1 MKDIELRRAIDRA
14 IDEGDTEEIERLLS
28 KTPDTED
35 MPRDFALS
43 IISRCKENK
52 TMKKLR
58 ISKIGV
64 VAAAVVLCC
73 GAVGGAVLVKHYS
86 MEYGNKYIQVASN
99 EDIDEKELAEIAK
112 NSAVDIED
120 IESGKVIVANTK
132 TYSSVEEAEKE
143 MGIKAVLPA
152 VMPELKLDK
161 VEGCV
166 LNDNRKDMYI
176 EYGSPDTKYFG
187 ITLGYEKLG
196 QGESSV
202 TTGDIDEGS
211 LGSYTSAKGYKF
223 DTLDES
229 GKGKTAH
236 IYTTHVGDYEYSLV
250 FSDFDEK
257 EMEKVVDSVDLESYR

>member
-35 MPRDFALS
+35 MPCDFALS

-52 TMKKLR
+52 TMKKFR

-64 VAAAVVLCC
+64 IAAAVVLCC
-73 GAVGGAVLVKHYS
+73 VAVCGAVVVKHYS
-86 MEYGNKYIQVASN
+86 IEYGSKYIQVASN
-99 EDIDEKELAEIAK
+99 KDINEKELAEIAK
-112 NSAVDIED
+112 NTAVDTKD
-120 IESGKVIVANTK
+120 IEGGRVMVTDTK
-132 TYSSVEEAEKE
+132 TYSSIEEAENK

-152 VMPELKLDK
+152 LMPELELDN

-176 EYGSPDTKYFG
+176 VYGSPDAKCFG
-187 ITLGYEKLG
+187 ITLGYEKLE

-229 GKGKTAH
+229 GNGKTDH

-250 FSDFDEK
+250 FLDFDEK
-257 EMEKVVDSVDLESYR
+257 EMEKIVDSVDLESYR